1 MKKFIL
7 PYLTVLISTV
17 FLCLTGVSS
26 AYAQTSDG
34 TSSQTTTNVSGPRID
49 WDTDIRSIRL
59 NDIPSFR
66 YKYDDYLQF
75 SPAAAMIMMRACGVE
90 GRSGTG
96 AEWLCAEAFSAAIMA
111 ATVNGIK
118 YSVRRLRP
126 DSSTRN
132 SFPSGHTATAFMCA
146 TMLHEEYGWRSPW
159 ISFASYGVA
168 SVTGASRIMN
178 HRHWFTDVFAG
189 AVIGVGSVKLGYL
202 INDAIFKKKNISDAW
217 EPLDFDDDK
226 SLLYYS
232 IESLYGH
239 RYGIGKNGKF
249 SGGVVG
255 LQADFPIR
263 PRVSARFR
271 IGINSLRDRH
281 TASDTASELGLT
293 CNFYDYLAGAV
304 FNFPFAKILYVEAD
318 MMVGGGYRSF
328 RCPDA
333 MKSLISKGYGELLCG
348 GAFGVR
354 VSSNFC
360 LKFQTEYDLLFPLN
374 HALLLAFGSSFFW

>member
-1 MKKFIL
+1 MKKIAFSGIAL
-7 PYLTVLISTV
+7 LSTI
-17 FLCLTGVSS
+17 FLCLTGGSS
-26 AYAQTSDG
+26 AYAQTSDAA
-34 TSSQTTTNVSGPRID
+34 SPQTTTQVSGPKID

-75 SPAAAMIMMRACGVE
+75 SPAAAMILMRACGVE
-90 GRSGTG
+90 GRSKEG
-96 AEWLCAEAFSAAIMA
+96 AEWLSAEAFSAGIMA
-111 ATVNGIK
+111 ITVNGIK

-159 ISFASYGVA
+159 ISFASYTVA
-168 SVTGASRIMN
+168 SVTGVSRIMN

-217 EPLDFDDDK
+217 EPLVFDDDK

-239 RYGIGKNGKF
+239 RYGVGAKGRL
-249 SGGVVG
+249 SGG
-255 LQADFPIR
+255 LAAIQADVPLR
-263 PRVSARFR
+263 PRISARLR
-271 IGINSLRDRH
+271 LGINSLRDRD
-281 TASDTASELGLT
+281 TDSATASELGLT

-328 RCPDA
+328 RCPEA
-333 MKSLISKGYGELLCG
+333 MKSQISKGYGELLCG
-348 GAFGVR
+348 GSFGIR

-360 LKFQTEYDLLFPLN
+360 LKFQTEYDLLLPVN
-374 HALLLAFGSSFFW
+374 HSLLLAFGSSFFW